1 MTTSTAVSD
10 GAESAES
17 TEPAGRTGWRTATP
31 WVMIALYVLAPL
43 LVIPAAGEQAA
54 PGAMIGLVFGA
65 AAVFGFVDGLT
76 FRFTWS
82 LPILA
87 GVGFWLAKTLYLN
100 DGTFIYLL
108 GCVAIAAL
116 ASAAGNALRRGKG
129 SRA

>member
-10 GAESAES
+10 DTES
-17 TEPAGRTGWRTATP
+17 AGRTGWRTATP
-31 WVMIALYVLAPL
+31 WVMIATYVLAPL
-43 LVIPAAGEQAA
+43 LIIPAAGEQSA
-54 PGAMIGLVFGA
+54 PTAVIALVFGA
-65 AAVFGFVDGLT
+65 AAVFGFVDGWT

-108 GCVAIAAL
+108 GCVVIAAL
-116 ASAAGNALRRGKG
+116 AGALGSAANRGKG
-129 SRA
+129 ARA